1 MGFIVPAVLPS
12 SEQELE
18 EKIELFSRIP
28 SVSRA
33 QIDVVD
39 GKFASPACW
48 PYVAPQE
55 LNDRVRRGLM
65 LPHLDRIEYEI
76 DLMCFDAER
85 AVKAWLAL
93 GATRLT
99 IHAESAISLPR
110 LLASI
115 RDQYGSFISF
125 GLALNIASKL
135 SLLEPCLGE
144 IEYVQFMGIAR
155 IGQQGQP
162 LDERIFEKVR
172 AFRNR
177 HPELS
182 VQVDG
187 GVTLENAKKLA
198 ALGVSNLVVGSGLLR
213 ARDPAVAFE
222 EFEAVQSSYGV

>member
-110 LLASI
+110 FSRPFETNTAV
-115 RDQYGSFISF
+115 SFLSALRLIS
-125 GLALNIASKL
+125 
-135 SLLEPCLGE
+135 
-144 IEYVQFMGIAR
+144 
-155 IGQQGQP
+155 
-162 LDERIFEKVR
+162 R
-172 AFRNR
+172 ANSRFWS
-177 HPELS
+177 PVS
-182 VQVDG
+182 
-187 GVTLENAKKLA
+187 AK
-198 ALGVSNLVVGSGLLR
+198 
-213 ARDPAVAFE
+213 
-222 EFEAVQSSYGV
+222 